1 VINQVTEG
9 LSDVQYTGSN
19 QIKVTQGF
27 SLDENTIGHNMDNS
41 LQRLIHKKTHAN
53 VITLYVNIR
62 ILTGDDNLYYSAA
75 TAVGNI
81 IEQIKTLD

>member
-1 VINQVTEG
+1 MQRLRLRWRKNDQK
-9 LSDVQYTGSN
+9 DAQKN
-19 QIKVTQGF
+19 QI
-27 SLDENTIGHNMDNS
+27 SLEFLFLLFQDKRAENNI
-41 LQRLIHKKTHAN
+41 LRILIHKKTKAN

-62 ILTGDDNLYYSAA
+62 ILTGEDNLYYSAA

>member
-1 VINQVTEG
+1 
-9 LSDVQYTGSN
+9 
-19 QIKVTQGF
+19 
-27 SLDENTIGHNMDNS
+27 MDNS
-41 LQRLIHKKTHAN
+41 LQRLIHKKTKAN

-62 ILTGDDNLYYSAA
+62 ILTGEDNLYYSAA